1 MDDLISDVELTQQ
14 QENFQFE
21 RANMIK
27 TSKKF
32 DYSYKIQMCTTSL
45 YLTN

>member
-27 TSKKF
+27 TSKKLIIHTKF
-32 DYSYKIQMCTTSL
+32 RCVLHRYI
-45 YLTN
+45 